1 MIDSTQTQTSIEML
15 AGTHPSGEA
24 VIERVAVAQQEQ
36 ANTYLLLASPVF
48 VRGVARGDLIVARE
62 KPKGAF
68 EIKQHSGNLCVRVFS
83 KRSIEGLEQQLTG
96 EVEKL
101 GGQLDIREQRV
112 LVYSIHVSVG
122 FKAIEALFD
131 KHANEANEAIWY
143 YGNVY
148 DPNTGEPL
156 NWWQPILNNQ

>member
-1 MIDSTQTQTSIEML
+1 MTDSTNTQTSIEML

-24 VIERVAVAQQEQ
+24 VIERVAVAQQAQ

-48 VRGVARGDLIVARE
+48 VRGVARGDLITQRE

-83 KRSIEGLEQQLTG
+83 KRSVELIEQQLTG

-101 GGQLDIREQRV
+101 GGQRDIREQRV

-122 FKAIEALFD
+122 FKTIEALFD
-131 KHANEANEAIWY
+131 KHVTENTEAVWY

-156 NWWQPILNNQ
+156 NWWQSLLSNQ